1 MYGLSASRTL
11 PTIWVHM
18 WSVARV
24 GSQASS
30 GSAGQYG
37 FCSVIVGLLL
47 LVSFGRGDA
56 GSSSRT
62 RQSAKGC
69 DKAVDV
75 VLVVIHVWADPHAA
89 DAGCDVDLLR
99 RQPFD
104 QAGRHAGGKM
114 QTQDMRGPQR
124 GIGNRHTAVAQSVRE
139 PRRKHAQPSLHRIAA
154 PLRHHL

>member
-30 GSAGQYG
+30 GSAGQCG
-37 FCSVIVGLLL
+37 FCSVILGLLS
-47 LVSFGRGDA
+47 LVFSSAEARGDA

-62 RQSAKGC
+62 RQPAKGC

-75 VLVVIHVWADPHAA
+75 VLVVVDVRADPHAA
-89 DAGCDVDLLR
+89 DAGCDIDPLR
-99 RQPFD
+99 R
-104 QAGRHAGGKM
+104 K
-114 QTQDMRGPQR
+114 
-124 GIGNRHTAVAQSVRE
+124 
-139 PRRKHAQPSLHRIAA
+139 
-154 PLRHHL
+154 PLD